1 MARLNLKVKPGLKPQ
16 QSAADVVDDT
26 VDRTGSGERRLW
38 INTVSRE
45 VWEGV
50 GERERK
56 RQENINE
63 VIYTERDFV
72 KDLEYLRDV
81 PSPNLII
88 LTAVLDHS
96 IE

>member
-1 MARLNLKVKPGLKPQ
+1 MKVRPGLKPG
-16 QSAADVVDDT
+16 QSTAEVVDDT
-26 VDRTGSGERRLW
+26 VDVIGLGERRLW
-38 INTVSRE
+38 INCVSRE

-50 GERERK
+50 SERERK

-63 VIYTERDFV
+63 AIYTERDFV

-81 PSPNLII
+81 SPPKARRRHNLII
-88 LTAVLDHS
+88 LVLDYP